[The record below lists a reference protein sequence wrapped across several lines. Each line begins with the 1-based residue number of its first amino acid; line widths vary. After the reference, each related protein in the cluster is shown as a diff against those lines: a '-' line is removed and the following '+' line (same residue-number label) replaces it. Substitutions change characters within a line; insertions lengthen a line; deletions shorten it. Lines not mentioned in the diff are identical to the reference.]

1 MRITPTLMIALGT
14 VLAAAGAQAD
24 HAPAV
29 TVRVY
34 DLAGVSGKS
43 LAKAEAEAQH
53 ILRRAGIETEWLAC
67 PKNREEE
74 DRYPACQKP
83 IGPADVIL
91 QIVPRTMEGYEV
103 GPKAFGFALP
113 SGNGGPAM
121 HAYVFF
127 RRVEQAARENNKISL
142 ATLLSY
148 VMVHEIGHLLLGPA
162 MHSPLG
168 IMRAHWQPEE
178 FRDMESGRLIFPS
191 QQARVLQ
198 ARVEERAKSETV
210 VR

>member
-1 MRITPTLMIALGT
+1 MRPTPTLVVALGT
-14 VLAAAGAQAD
+14 VLAAAGAQTD

-34 DLAGVSGKS
+34 DLAGVSGKTLS
-43 LAKAEAEAQH
+43 KAESEAQH

-67 PKNREEE
+67 PKNRDEES
-74 DRYPACQKP
+74 RYPACQKP
-83 IGPADVIL
+83 ISPADVIL
-91 QIVPRTMEGYEV
+91 QIVPQAMEGYEV
-103 GPKAFGFALP
+103 GPMAFGFALP
-113 SGNGGPAM
+113 SGDGGPAR

-127 RRVEQAARENNKISL
+127 RRVEQATRENNKVSL
-142 ATLLSY
+142 VTLLSY
-148 VMVHEIGHLLLGPA
+148 VIVHEIGHLLLGPA
-162 MHSPLG
+162 MHSSRG

-198 ARVEERAKSETV
+198 ARVEERVKSETV
-210 VR
+210 AR

>member
-1 MRITPTLMIALGT
+1 MRPTPTLMIALGT

-34 DLAGVSGKS
+34 DFAGVSGKS
-43 LAKAEAEAQH
+43 LAKAEAEARH

-67 PKNREEE
+67 PKNRDEE

-83 IGPADVIL
+83 MRPGDVIL
-91 QIVPRTMEGYEV
+91 QIVPRAMEGYEV

-113 SGNGGPAM
+113 SGDGGPAR

-127 RRVEQAARENNKISL
+127 GRVEQAARENDRISL
-142 ATLLSY
+142 VTLLGY
-148 VMVHEIGHLLLGPA
+148 VMVHETGHLLLGPA
-162 MHSPLG
+162 MHFPRG

-178 FRDMESGRLIFPS
+178 FRDMENGRLTFPS

-198 ARVEERAKSETV
+198 ASVEQRAKSETV
-210 VR
+210 AH